1 MNRSKLLAANQKGFL
16 LRVGCIHVN
25 IEVYKRIHEGRK
37 EIIWEEGGSMLSL
50 LSTKIQKI
58 HTHKNTKI
66 QKHPTYRYEERKGSI
81 WKEGGSMLSPRPSF
95 LSALTCSHGK

>member
-50 LSTKIQKI
+50 LSTKI
-58 HTHKNTKI
+58 
-66 QKHPTYRYEERKGSI
+66 
-81 WKEGGSMLSPRPSF
+81 
-95 LSALTCSHGK
+95 

>member
-1 MNRSKLLAANQKGFL
+1 MAF

-50 LSTKIQKI
+50 LSTKIQKY
-58 HTHKNTKI
+58 KNTNSKIHKYTNTQI
-66 QKHPTYRYEERKGSI
+66 QKHPTYRYEERQGAI

>member
-37 EIIWEEGGSMLSL
+37 EIIWEEGGSL
-50 LSTKIQKI
+50 LSTKIQKYKFQNSQI
-58 HTHKNTKI
+58 HKYTNTKTPNI
-66 QKHPTYRYEERKGSI
+66 QI
-81 WKEGGSMLSPRPSF
+81 
-95 LSALTCSHGK
+95 